1 MSSSL
6 GKSIDEFEKRGCN
19 EEDIL
24 SLLRAFEG
32 EWPRVEVAFKGIV
45 NNSTELKI
53 DTQLKRFIEKC
64 EVIVDSELA
73 TLSEYI
79 LIATSTKQQKTLI
92 IK

>member
-1 MSSSL
+1 VDL
-6 GKSIDEFEKRGCN
+6 
-19 EEDIL
+19 
-24 SLLRAFEG
+24 
-32 EWPRVEVAFKGIV
+32 AFKGIV

-79 LIATSTKQQKTLI
+79 LIATSTKKQKTLT